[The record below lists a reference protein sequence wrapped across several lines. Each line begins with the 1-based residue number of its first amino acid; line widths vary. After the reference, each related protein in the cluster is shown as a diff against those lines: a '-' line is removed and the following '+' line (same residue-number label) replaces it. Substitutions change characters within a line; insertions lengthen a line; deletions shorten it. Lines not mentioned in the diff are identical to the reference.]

1 MARNTQDSLREQ
13 SRQMDCLYNETDRL
27 YSGFARS
34 CGLSECAYWVMYEI
48 EVSSGSASLRGMAEA
63 FSLSRQTLSS
73 AVKSLEAKGLIELA
87 FEEGSRK
94 NKVASFTEAGRAFS
108 RERIVPAIEA
118 ESRAFGSLEPEE
130 RERLVALVSK
140 YARAI
145 RRELDALKE
154 GEK

>member
-1 MARNTQDSLREQ
+1 MARSAQDSLREQ

-27 YSGFARS
+27 YNGFARN
-34 CGLSECAYWVMYEI
+34 CGLSECTYWVMYEI

-63 FSLSRQTLSS
+63 FSLSKQTLSS
-73 AVKSLEAKGLIELA
+73 AVKSLEAKGLIELS

-130 RERLVALVSK
+130 RERLVALVSR

>member
-1 MARNTQDSLREQ
+1 MARSTQDSLREQ
-13 SRQMDCLYNETDRL
+13 SRQMDCLYN
-27 YSGFARS
+27 GFARS

-63 FSLSRQTLSS
+63 FSLSKQTLSS
-73 AVKSLEAKGLIELA
+73 AVKSLEAKGLIELS

-108 RERIVPAIEA
+108 
-118 ESRAFGSLEPEE
+118 PEE
-130 RERLVALVSK
+130 RERLVALVSR

>member
-1 MARNTQDSLREQ
+1 MARSAQNSLREQ
-13 SRQMDCLYNETDRL
+13 SRQMDCLYNEIDRL
-27 YSGFARS
+27 YNGFARS

-48 EVSSGSASLRGMAEA
+48 EVSSGSASLWGMAEA
-63 FSLSRQTLSS
+63 FSLSKQTLSS
-73 AVKSLEAKGLIELA
+73 AVKSLEAKGLIELS

-130 RERLVALVSK
+130 RERLVALVSR

>member
-27 YSGFARS
+27 YNGFARS

-63 FSLSRQTLSS
+63 FSLSKQTLSS
-73 AVKSLEAKGLIELA
+73 AVKSLEAKGLI
-87 FEEGSRK
+87 
-94 NKVASFTEAGRAFS
+94 
-108 RERIVPAIEA
+108 
-118 ESRAFGSLEPEE
+118 EE

>member
-63 FSLSRQTLSS
+63 FSLSKQTLSS
-73 AVKSLEAKGLIELA
+73 AVKSLEAKGLIELS

>member
-1 MARNTQDSLREQ
+1 MARSTQDSLREQ
-13 SRQMDCLYNETDRL
+13 SRQMDCLYNEIDRL
-27 YSGFARS
+27 YNGFARS

-63 FSLSRQTLSS
+63 FSLSKQTLSS
-73 AVKSLEAKGLIELA
+73 AVKSLEAKGLIELS
-87 FEEGSRK
+87 FEEGGRK

-130 RERLVALVSK
+130 RERLVALVSR

>member
-27 YSGFARS
+27 YNGFTRS

-63 FSLSRQTLSS
+63 FSLSKQTLSS
-73 AVKSLEAKGLIELA
+73 AVKSLEAKGLIELS

-108 RERIVPAIEA
+108 RERIVPTIEA

>member
-1 MARNTQDSLREQ
+1 MARSAQDSLREQ
-13 SRQMDCLYNETDRL
+13 SRQMDCLYNETDRR
-27 YSGFARS
+27 YNGFARS

-63 FSLSRQTLSS
+63 FSLSKQTLSS
-73 AVKSLEAKGLIELA
+73 AVKSLEAKGLIELS

>member
-1 MARNTQDSLREQ
+1 MARSAQNSLREQ

-27 YSGFARS
+27 YNGFARS

-63 FSLSRQTLSS
+63 FSLSKQTLSS
-73 AVKSLEAKGLIELA
+73 AVKSLEAKGLIDLS

-108 RERIVPAIEA
+108 RSRIAPACA
-118 ESRAFGSLEPEE
+118 AVSRGFGSLVPVAGP
-130 RERLVALVSK
+130 RLVALVSR

>member
-1 MARNTQDSLREQ
+1 MARSTQDSLREQ

-27 YSGFARS
+27 YNGFARS
-34 CGLSECAYWVMYEI
+34 YGLSECAYWVMYEI

-63 FSLSRQTLSS
+63 FSLSKQTLSS
-73 AVKSLEAKGLIELA
+73 AVKSLEAKGLIELS

>member
-1 MARNTQDSLREQ
+1 MARSARDSLREQ
-13 SRQMDCLYNETDRL
+13 SRRMDCFYNETDRL
-27 YSGFARS
+27 YNGFARS

-63 FSLSRQTLSS
+63 FSLSKQTLSS
-73 AVKSLEAKGLIELA
+73 AVKSLEAKGLIELS

-130 RERLVALVSK
+130 RERLVALVSR

>member
-1 MARNTQDSLREQ
+1 MARSAQNSLREQ

-63 FSLSRQTLSS
+63 FSLSKQTLSS
-73 AVKSLEAKGLIELA
+73 AVKSLEAKGLIELS

-130 RERLVALVSK
+130 RERLVALVSR

>member
-27 YSGFARS
+27 YNGFVRS

-63 FSLSRQTLSS
+63 FSLSKQTLSS
-73 AVKSLEAKGLIELA
+73 AVKSLEAKGLIELS

-145 RRELDALKE
+145 RRELDALKK

>member
-27 YSGFARS
+27 YNGFARS

-63 FSLSRQTLSS
+63 FSLSKQTLSS
-73 AVKSLEAKGLIELA
+73 AVKSLEAKGLIELS

-130 RERLVALVSK
+130 REQLVALVSK

>member
-1 MARNTQDSLREQ
+1 MARSAQNSLREQ

-27 YSGFARS
+27 YNGFARS
-34 CGLSECAYWVMYEI
+34 CGLSECAYWVMYEK
-48 EVSSGSASLRGMAEA
+48 VSSGSASLRGMAEA
-63 FSLSRQTLSS
+63 FSLSKQTLSS
-73 AVKSLEAKGLIELA
+73 AVKSLEAKGLIELS

-130 RERLVALVSK
+130 RERLVALVSR

>member
-1 MARNTQDSLREQ
+1 MARSTQGSLREQ
-13 SRQMDCLYNETDRL
+13 SRQLDCLYNETDRL
-27 YSGFARS
+27 YNGFARS

-48 EVSSGSASLRGMAEA
+48 EVSGGSAPLRRVAEA
-63 FSLSRQTLSS
+63 FSLSKQTLSS
-73 AVKSLEAKGLIELA
+73 AVKSLEAKGLIELS

-94 NKVASFTEAGRAFS
+94 NKLVSFTEAGRAFS
-108 RERIVPAIEA
+108 REGIVPAIEA
-118 ESRAFGSLEPEE
+118 ESRAFGSLESEE

-145 RRELDALKE
+145 RRELDALE